1 MSTENNSDLLFK
13 NSVKILTDLI
23 SFKTI
28 SGEDNTALIDYCD
41 DILKKLGA
49 TSFRTYDDEKKRVN
63 LFATLK
69 AKSSNNKKPIILS
82 GHTDV
87 VPVSKGWSSDPF
99 TATIKDD
106 KLYGRGSCD
115 MKGFIACT
123 LAYAPIYSKS
133 NLDRDIHFSFTFD
146 EETACIGAPIL
157 IEELKR
163 RNIKDGICIVGEP
176 TNMKIIDAHK
186 GCYEYTTHFRGL
198 AGHSSAP
205 HKGVS
210 AVEYA
215 SKYVNKLMEL
225 RERLKEREPKDS
237 IFDPPHSTL
246 SIGGI
251 FGGIAHNVIAD
262 KCHVNWETRPV
273 VKEDGVFL
281 NQEIDKYVNEVLL
294 PDMKKIF
301 PNASIEKNIIGEII
315 GFDRKSKSDACELI
329 SSLTGDNSRQ
339 VVSFGTE
346 AGLFQEIGISTV
358 VCGPGSI
365 EQAHKID
372 EFIILDELK
381 KRVKK
386 DSIFDPPHSTLSIGG
401 IKGGIAHN
409 VIADKCSVEWETR
422 PVVKDDGEF
431 VTKEIDKYA
440 NEVLLPEMKKVFPDS
455 YIKKEVIGEVVG
467 FNRLDDSEAC
477 EFVSNITGDNSRE
490 VVSFGTEAG
499 LFQELGISTV
509 VCGPGSIEQAH
520 KIDEFIELNEMKKC
534 LKFLEGVKDKSVN

>member
-1 MSTENNSDLLFK
+1 MSTVNNSEQLFD

-23 SFKTI
+23 GFKTI
-28 SGEDNTALIDYCD
+28 SGEDNSSLIDYCD

-69 AKSSNNKKPIILS
+69 AKNPQTKKPIILS

-99 TATIKDD
+99 TATIKGD

-115 MKGFIACT
+115 MKGFIACA
-123 LAYAPIYSKS
+123 LAYAPTFSES

-146 EETACIGAPIL
+146 EETACQGAPIL
-157 IEELKR
+157 IEELKKR
-163 RNIKDGICIVGEP
+163 DIKDGICIIGEP

-186 GCYEYTTHFRGL
+186 GCYEYTTYFKGL

-215 SKYVNKLMEL
+215 SRYVNKLIEL
-225 RERLKEREPKDS
+225 REKLKERAPKDS

-246 SIGGI
+246 SIGGV

-273 VKEDGVFL
+273 IKEDGVFL
-281 NQEIDKYVNEVLL
+281 NQEIDKYAKEVLL
-294 PDMKKIF
+294 PEMKKVF
-301 PNASIEKNIIGEII
+301 PNASIEKDIIGEIV
-315 GFDRKSKSDACELI
+315 GFDREDKSDACELI

-372 EFIILDELK
+372 EFIVLDELK
-381 KRVKK
+381 KCLNLLDGINKQ
-386 DSIFDPPHSTLSIGG
+386 SIP
-401 IKGGIAHN
+401 N
-409 VIADKCSVEWETR
+409 
-422 PVVKDDGEF
+422 
-431 VTKEIDKYA
+431 
-440 NEVLLPEMKKVFPDS
+440 
-455 YIKKEVIGEVVG
+455 
-467 FNRLDDSEAC
+467 
-477 EFVSNITGDNSRE
+477 
-490 VVSFGTEAG
+490 
-499 LFQELGISTV
+499 
-509 VCGPGSIEQAH
+509 
-520 KIDEFIELNEMKKC
+520 
-534 LKFLEGVKDKSVN
+534 

>member
-1 MSTENNSDLLFK
+1 MLNMSTENNSEHLFK

-28 SGEDNTALIDYCD
+28 SGEDNNSLIDYCD
-41 DILKKLGA
+41 DILKKIGA
-49 TSFRTYDDEKKRVN
+49 SSFRTFDDDKKRVN
-63 LFATLK
+63 LFATIK
-69 AKSSNNKKPIILS
+69 AKNSSNKKPIIFS

-87 VPVSKGWSSDPF
+87 VPVSKGWSTDPF
-99 TATIKDD
+99 IATIKNN

-123 LAYAPIYSKS
+123 LAFAPIYSET

-146 EETACIGAPIL
+146 EETACQGAPIL
-157 IEELKR
+157 IEELKK
-163 RNIKDGICIVGEP
+163 RNITDGICIIGEP

-186 GCYEYTTHFRGL
+186 GCYEYTTYFEGL

-205 HKGVS
+205 NKGVS

-215 SKYVNKLMEL
+215 SRYVNKLIEL
-225 RERLKEREPKDS
+225 RERLVERAPKDS

-273 VKEDGVFL
+273 VKEDAIFL
-281 NQEIDKYVNEVLL
+281 NKELDKYANEILL
-294 PDMKKIF
+294 PEMIKVYPNSSIKK
-301 PNASIEKNIIGEII
+301 KIIGEIV
-315 GFDRKSKSDACELI
+315 GFDREAKSDACELI

-372 EFIILDELK
+372 EYIILDELK
-381 KRVKK
+381 KCLK
-386 DSIFDPPHSTLSIGG
+386 LLNG
-401 IKGGIAHN
+401 IKN
-409 VIADKCSVEWETR
+409 KS
-422 PVVKDDGEF
+422 
-431 VTKEIDKYA
+431 
-440 NEVLLPEMKKVFPDS
+440 S
-455 YIKKEVIGEVVG
+455 
-467 FNRLDDSEAC
+467 FN
-477 EFVSNITGDNSRE
+477 
-490 VVSFGTEAG
+490 
-499 LFQELGISTV
+499 
-509 VCGPGSIEQAH
+509 
-520 KIDEFIELNEMKKC
+520 
-534 LKFLEGVKDKSVN
+534 

>member
-1 MSTENNSDLLFK
+1 MSTENNSELLFD

-23 SFKTI
+23 GFKTI
-28 SGEDNTALIDYCD
+28 SGEDNTSLIDYCD

-99 TATIKDD
+99 TATVKGD

-115 MKGFIACT
+115 MKGFIACA
-123 LAYAPIYSKS
+123 LAYAPIFSKS
-133 NLDRDIHFSFTFD
+133 NLDRNIHFSFTFD
-146 EETACIGAPIL
+146 EETACQGAPIL
-157 IEELKR
+157 IEELKKR
-163 RNIKDGICIVGEP
+163 DIKDGICIIGEP

-186 GCYEYTTHFRGL
+186 GCYEYTTYFKGL

-215 SKYVNKLMEL
+215 SRYVNKLIEL
-225 RERLKEREPKDS
+225 REKLKERTPKDS

-246 SIGGI
+246 SIGGV

-273 VKEDGVFL
+273 VKEDGIFL
-281 NQEIDKYVNEVLL
+281 NQEIDRYADEVLL
-294 PDMKKIF
+294 PDMKRIF
-301 PNASIEKNIIGEII
+301 PNASIEKNIIGEIV
-315 GFDRKSKSDACELI
+315 GFDREDKSDACELI

-372 EFIILDELK
+372 EFIVLDELK
-381 KRVKK
+381 KCL
-386 DSIFDPPHSTLSIGG
+386 DLLDG
-401 IKGGIAHN
+401 IK
-409 VIADKCSVEWETR
+409 K
-422 PVVKDDGEF
+422 
-431 VTKEIDKYA
+431 
-440 NEVLLPEMKKVFPDS
+440 
-455 YIKKEVIGEVVG
+455 
-467 FNRLDDSEAC
+467 
-477 EFVSNITGDNSRE
+477 NS
-490 VVSFGTEAG
+490 
-499 LFQELGISTV
+499 I
-509 VCGPGSIEQAH
+509 P
-520 KIDEFIELNEMKKC
+520 N
-534 LKFLEGVKDKSVN
+534 

>member
-1 MSTENNSDLLFK
+1 MSTENNSEHLFK

-28 SGEDNTALIDYCD
+28 SGEDNNSLIDYCD
-41 DILKKLGA
+41 DILKKIGA
-49 TSFRTYDDEKKRVN
+49 SSFRTFDDDKKRVN
-63 LFATLK
+63 LFATIN
-69 AKSSNNKKPIILS
+69 AKNSSNKKPIIFS

-87 VPVSKGWSSDPF
+87 VPVSKGWSTDPF
-99 TATIKDD
+99 IATIKNN

-123 LAYAPIYSKS
+123 LAFAPIYSET

-146 EETACIGAPIL
+146 EETACQGAPIL
-157 IEELKR
+157 IEELKK
-163 RNIKDGICIVGEP
+163 RNITDGICIIGEP

-186 GCYEYTTHFRGL
+186 GCYEYTTYFEGL

-205 HKGVS
+205 NKGVS

-215 SKYVNKLMEL
+215 SRYVNKLIEL
-225 RERLKEREPKDS
+225 RERLVERAPKDS

-273 VKEDGVFL
+273 VKEDAIFL
-281 NQEIDKYVNEVLL
+281 NKELDKYANEILL
-294 PDMKKIF
+294 PEMIKVYPNSSIKK
-301 PNASIEKNIIGEII
+301 KIIGEIV
-315 GFDRKSKSDACELI
+315 GFDREAKSDACELI

-372 EFIILDELK
+372 EYIFLDELK
-381 KRVKK
+381 K
-386 DSIFDPPHSTLSIGG
+386 
-401 IKGGIAHN
+401 
-409 VIADKCSVEWETR
+409 
-422 PVVKDDGEF
+422 
-431 VTKEIDKYA
+431 
-440 NEVLLPEMKKVFPDS
+440 
-455 YIKKEVIGEVVG
+455 
-467 FNRLDDSEAC
+467 
-477 EFVSNITGDNSRE
+477 
-490 VVSFGTEAG
+490 
-499 LFQELGISTV
+499 
-509 VCGPGSIEQAH
+509 
-520 KIDEFIELNEMKKC
+520 C
-534 LKFLEGVKDKSVN
+534 LKLLNGIKDKSSFN

>member
-1 MSTENNSDLLFK
+1 MSTGINLDELYN

-23 SFKTI
+23 GFKTI
-28 SGEDNTALIDYCD
+28 SGEDNSSLIDYCD

-49 TSFRTYDDEKKRVN
+49 TSFRTYDDEEKRVN

-69 AKSSNNKKPIILS
+69 TKNSNGKKPIILS

-87 VPVSKGWSSDPF
+87 VPVSKGWSTDPF
-99 TATIKDD
+99 IATVKGE

-115 MKGFIACT
+115 MKGFIACA

-146 EETACIGAPIL
+146 EETACQGAPIL
-157 IEELKR
+157 IEELKKR
-163 RNIKDGICIVGEP
+163 KIKDGICIIGEP

-186 GCYEYTTHFRGL
+186 GCFEYTTYFKGL

-215 SKYVNKLMEL
+215 SRYVNKLIEL
-225 RERLKEREPKDS
+225 REKLKERTPKDS

-273 VKEDGVFL
+273 VKEDAVFL
-281 NQEIDKYVNEVLL
+281 NQELDKYANEVLL
-294 PDMKKIF
+294 PEMKKIF
-301 PNASIEKNIIGEII
+301 PNSSIEKDIIGEIV
-315 GFDRKSKSDACELI
+315 GFDREDKSEACELI

-372 EFIILDELK
+372 EFIVLDELRK
-381 KRVKK
+381 CLNLL
-386 DSIFDPPHSTLSIGG
+386 DG
-401 IKGGIAHN
+401 IKNNSIAN
-409 VIADKCSVEWETR
+409 
-422 PVVKDDGEF
+422 
-431 VTKEIDKYA
+431 
-440 NEVLLPEMKKVFPDS
+440 
-455 YIKKEVIGEVVG
+455 
-467 FNRLDDSEAC
+467 
-477 EFVSNITGDNSRE
+477 
-490 VVSFGTEAG
+490 
-499 LFQELGISTV
+499 
-509 VCGPGSIEQAH
+509 
-520 KIDEFIELNEMKKC
+520 
-534 LKFLEGVKDKSVN
+534 